1 MLKPKYIEQLP
12 AAMVELYSEVEQDIL
27 ADMAR
32 RIAAYDYWIPAAEHQ
47 RKALIELG
55 NFHSYVIKALSARTG
70 KTAAE
75 LERLMEEAGMK
86 ALSFDVA
93 VYREHG
99 LDPPPLAA
107 SKELQKVLR
116 AGLRQTSGL
125 FVNLSRTTANTA
137 SKQFEDALD
146 RAWLQISSGA
156 FDSNTAIRMAVK
168 DLSQKGVKS
177 IQYPSG
183 HSDTLEVAVR
193 RATVTG
199 VNQTALRLQD
209 ALADEM
215 GCDLVETTAHAGA
228 RPEHAVWQGQ
238 IFSRSGKSDRYPD
251 FVSSTGYGSGSGLGG
266 WNCRH
271 SFSPYFEGDPKTYSE
286 QMLEGFEAKDYEYNG
301 QKMTE
306 YEATRQQRYV
316 ERQIRRWKRENAAM
330 AAAGL
335 DTSESASKIRQW
347 QETQKDF
354 LRQTGLKRQ
363 GDREQI
369 GVTPGLEGSGESKIR
384 SVARHAGEVPGG
396 KAAAGRPWSSDTGAD
411 AFTSAKRKRLYSAE
425 WGSTYKKC
433 EEARLYDAKGTSV
446 FRKQGDS
453 SSVTFSATEIKAMRD
468 GVLTHNHPNGSCFST
483 NDINML
489 RRSRLAE
496 IRASTSRGV
505 YRMQRPQRWSR
516 EINSL
521 DKLQN
526 VYDNIDK
533 EISQPIFERFRMG
546 EITLGQAELLSQ
558 EAVVQELAQRYGMSF
573 RFDAWADIK
582 GEY

>member
-1 MLKPKYIEQLP
+1 MLKPKYIERLP

-70 KTAAE
+70 KTTAE

-238 IFSRSGKSDRYPD
+238 IFSRSGKSDQYPD
-251 FVSSTGYGSGSGLGG
+251 FVSSTGYGSGAGLGG

-271 SFSPYFEGDPKTYSE
+271 SFHPYFEGDPKAYSKK
-286 QMLEGFEAKDYEYNG
+286 MLEGFEAKDYEYNG

-306 YEATRQQRYV
+306 YEATQQQRYV
-316 ERQIRRWKRENAAM
+316 ERQVRRWKRENAAM

-335 DTSESASKIRQW
+335 DTSESASRIRQW

-369 GVTPGLEGSGESKIR
+369 ATKVLANASGSGIIKTGGGRMTISSIDSPIEQRNTGRGKPGAILHYDVSLNNRQQILLDRMPEYDSRILVPKKSVGMVDLAALTAKTGDEFSMFTKGAERLIVRGDYVHVNITQREASKLAQDGYR
-384 SVARHAGEVPGG
+384 WSGHTHPGTDYNCLG
-396 KAAAGRPWSSDTGAD
+396 ASDGD
-411 AFTSAKRKRLYSAE
+411 YQIL
-425 WGSTYKKC
+425 KC
-433 EEARLYDAKGTSV
+433 
-446 FRKQGDS
+446 FKQGS
-453 SSVTFSATEIKAMRD
+453 SAI
-468 GVLTHNHPNGSCFST
+468 
-483 NDINML
+483 
-489 RRSRLAE
+489 
-496 IRASTSRGV
+496 
-505 YRMQRPQRWSR
+505 Y
-516 EINSL
+516 NSL
-521 DKLQN
+521 GKHLQFS
-526 VYDNIDK
+526 K
-533 EISQPIFERFRMG
+533 EG
-546 EITLGQAELLSQ
+546 
-558 EAVVQELAQRYGMSF
+558 
-573 RFDAWADIK
+573 
-582 GEY
+582 

>member
-70 KTAAE
+70 KTTAE
-75 LERLMEEAGMK
+75 LERLMEEAGLK

-251 FVSSTGYGSGSGLGG
+251 FVSSTGYGSGAGLGG

-271 SFSPYFEGDPKTYSE
+271 SFHPYFEGDPKAYSKK
-286 QMLEGFEAKDYEYNG
+286 MLEGFEAKDYEYNG

-306 YEATRQQRYV
+306 YEATQQQRYV
-316 ERQIRRWKRENAAM
+316 ERQVRRWKRENAAM

-335 DTSESASKIRQW
+335 DTSESASRIRQW

-363 GDREQI
+363 GDREQVI
-369 GVTPGLEGSGESKIR
+369 GFGWKQAAVARQQDHIIEQIGR
-384 SVARHAGEVPGG
+384 SVGAKAKNYDVYNPATGSFVHLAEGTRITQPKNHVMAGKGRDREIDCIDWLVDKYGG
-396 KAAAGRPWSSDTGAD
+396 IAVEWSKEKGFGYVEDEYGELRRVELHWYQEQSVG
-411 AFTSAKRKRLYSAE
+411 KVEMKIKMRNGRLYLD
-425 WGSTYKKC
+425 
-433 EEARLYDAKGTSV
+433 EE
-446 FRKQGDS
+446 
-453 SSVTFSATEIKAMRD
+453 
-468 GVLTHNHPNGSCFST
+468 
-483 NDINML
+483 
-489 RRSRLAE
+489 
-496 IRASTSRGV
+496 
-505 YRMQRPQRWSR
+505 
-516 EINSL
+516 
-521 DKLQN
+521 
-526 VYDNIDK
+526 
-533 EISQPIFERFRMG
+533 
-546 EITLGQAELLSQ
+546 
-558 EAVVQELAQRYGMSF
+558 
-573 RFDAWADIK
+573 
-582 GEY
+582 

>member
-70 KTAAE
+70 KTTSE
-75 LERLMEEAGMK
+75 LERLMEEAGVK
-86 ALSFDVA
+86 ALSFDAA

-99 LDPPPLAA
+99 LDPPPLSA
-107 SKELQKVLR
+107 SKELQKILQ
-116 AGLRQTSGL
+116 AGLRQTRGL

-228 RPEHAVWQGQ
+228 RPEHARWQGRVY
-238 IFSRSGKSDRYPD
+238 S
-251 FVSSTGYGSGSGLGG
+251 LGG
-266 WNCRH
+266 
-271 SFSPYFEGDPKTYSE
+271 
-286 QMLEGFEAKDYEYNG
+286 EAEVEVDMDRIVLR
-301 QKMTE
+301 MT
-306 YEATRQQRYV
+306 
-316 ERQIRRWKRENAAM
+316 
-330 AAAGL
+330 
-335 DTSESASKIRQW
+335 
-347 QETQKDF
+347 
-354 LRQTGLKRQ
+354 
-363 GDREQI
+363 
-369 GVTPGLEGSGESKIR
+369 
-384 SVARHAGEVPGG
+384 
-396 KAAAGRPWSSDTGAD
+396 DTGPGIPDVEQAMQEGYST
-411 AFTSAKRKRLYSAE
+411 AGPTARELGFGAGMGLPNMKRYSDE
-425 WGSTYKKC
+425 MTIETEVG
-433 EEARLYDAKGTSV
+433 KGTV
-446 FRKQGDS
+446 
-453 SSVTFSATEIKAMRD
+453 VTVVIK
-468 GVLTHNHPNGSCFST
+468 
-483 NDINML
+483 I
-489 RRSRLAE
+489 
-496 IRASTSRGV
+496 
-505 YRMQRPQRWSR
+505 PQ
-516 EINSL
+516 
-521 DKLQN
+521 
-526 VYDNIDK
+526 
-533 EISQPIFERFRMG
+533 
-546 EITLGQAELLSQ
+546 
-558 EAVVQELAQRYGMSF
+558 
-573 RFDAWADIK
+573 
-582 GEY
+582 

>member
-70 KTAAE
+70 KTTAE
-75 LERLMEEAGMK
+75 LERLMEEAGLK

-271 SFSPYFEGDPKTYSE
+271 SFSPYFEGDPKTYSK
-286 QMLEGFEAKDYEYNG
+286 QMLEDFEAKDYEYNG

-316 ERQIRRWKRENAAM
+316 ERQIRR
-330 AAAGL
+330 
-335 DTSESASKIRQW
+335 
-347 QETQKDF
+347 
-354 LRQTGLKRQ
+354 
-363 GDREQI
+363 
-369 GVTPGLEGSGESKIR
+369 
-384 SVARHAGEVPGG
+384 
-396 KAAAGRPWSSDTGAD
+396 
-411 AFTSAKRKRLYSAE
+411 
-425 WGSTYKKC
+425 C
-433 EEARLYDAKGTSV
+433 KG
-446 FRKQGDS
+446 
-453 SSVTFSATEIKAMRD
+453 
-468 GVLTHNHPNGSCFST
+468 
-483 NDINML
+483 
-489 RRSRLAE
+489 
-496 IRASTSRGV
+496 
-505 YRMQRPQRWSR
+505 
-516 EINSL
+516 
-521 DKLQN
+521 
-526 VYDNIDK
+526 
-533 EISQPIFERFRMG
+533 
-546 EITLGQAELLSQ
+546 
-558 EAVVQELAQRYGMSF
+558 
-573 RFDAWADIK
+573 
-582 GEY
+582 

>member
-70 KTAAE
+70 KTTSE
-75 LERLMEEAGMK
+75 LERLMEEAGVK
-86 ALSFDVA
+86 ALSFDAA

-99 LDPPPLAA
+99 LDPPPLSA
-107 SKELQKVLR
+107 SKELQKILQ
-116 AGLRQTSGL
+116 AGLRQTRGL

-238 IFSRSGKSDRYPD
+238 IFSRSGKSDQYPD
-251 FVSSTGYGSGSGLGG
+251 FVSSTGYGSGAGLGG

-271 SFSPYFEGDPKTYSE
+271 SFHPYFEGDPKAYSKK
-286 QMLEGFEAKDYEYNG
+286 MLEGFEAKDYEYNG

-306 YEATRQQRYV
+306 YEATQQQRYV
-316 ERQIRRWKRENAAM
+316 ERQVRRWKRENAAM

-335 DTSESASKIRQW
+335 DTSESASRIRQW

-363 GDREQI
+363 GDREQVI
-369 GVTPGLEGSGESKIR
+369 GFGWKQAAVARQQDHIIEQIGR
-384 SVARHAGEVPGG
+384 SVGAKAKNYDVYNPATGSFVHLAEGTRITQPKNHVMAGKGRDREIDCIDWLVDKYGG
-396 KAAAGRPWSSDTGAD
+396 IAVEWSKEKGFGYVEDEYGELRRVELHWYQEQSVG
-411 AFTSAKRKRLYSAE
+411 KVEMKIKMRNGRLYLD
-425 WGSTYKKC
+425 
-433 EEARLYDAKGTSV
+433 EE
-446 FRKQGDS
+446 
-453 SSVTFSATEIKAMRD
+453 
-468 GVLTHNHPNGSCFST
+468 
-483 NDINML
+483 
-489 RRSRLAE
+489 
-496 IRASTSRGV
+496 
-505 YRMQRPQRWSR
+505 
-516 EINSL
+516 
-521 DKLQN
+521 
-526 VYDNIDK
+526 
-533 EISQPIFERFRMG
+533 
-546 EITLGQAELLSQ
+546 
-558 EAVVQELAQRYGMSF
+558 
-573 RFDAWADIK
+573 
-582 GEY
+582 

>member
-1 MLKPKYIEQLP
+1 M
-12 AAMVELYSEVEQDIL
+12 
-27 ADMAR
+27 
-32 RIAAYDYWIPAAEHQ
+32 
-47 RKALIELG
+47 
-55 NFHSYVIKALSARTG
+55 
-70 KTAAE
+70 
-75 LERLMEEAGMK
+75 
-86 ALSFDVA
+86 A

-99 LDPPPLAA
+99 LDPPPLSA
-107 SKELQKVLR
+107 SKELQKILQ
-116 AGLRQTSGL
+116 AGLRQTRGL

-238 IFSRSGKSDRYPD
+238 IFSRSGKSDQYPD
-251 FVSSTGYGSGSGLGG
+251 FVSSTGYGSGAGLGG

-271 SFSPYFEGDPKTYSE
+271 SFHPYFEGDPKAYSKK
-286 QMLEGFEAKDYEYNG
+286 MLEGFEAKDYEYNG

-306 YEATRQQRYV
+306 YEATQQQRYV
-316 ERQIRRWKRENAAM
+316 ERQVRRWKRENAAM

-335 DTSESASKIRQW
+335 DTSESASRIRQW

-363 GDREQI
+363 GDREQVI
-369 GVTPGLEGSGESKIR
+369 GFGWKQAAVARQQDHIIEQIGR
-384 SVARHAGEVPGG
+384 SVGAKAKNYDVYNPATGSFVHLAEGTRITQPKNHVMAGKGRDREIDCIDWLVDKYGG
-396 KAAAGRPWSSDTGAD
+396 IAVEWSKEKGFGYVEDEYGELRRVELHWYQEQSVG
-411 AFTSAKRKRLYSAE
+411 KVEMKIKMRNGRLYLD
-425 WGSTYKKC
+425 
-433 EEARLYDAKGTSV
+433 EE
-446 FRKQGDS
+446 
-453 SSVTFSATEIKAMRD
+453 
-468 GVLTHNHPNGSCFST
+468 
-483 NDINML
+483 
-489 RRSRLAE
+489 
-496 IRASTSRGV
+496 
-505 YRMQRPQRWSR
+505 
-516 EINSL
+516 
-521 DKLQN
+521 
-526 VYDNIDK
+526 
-533 EISQPIFERFRMG
+533 
-546 EITLGQAELLSQ
+546 
-558 EAVVQELAQRYGMSF
+558 
-573 RFDAWADIK
+573 
-582 GEY
+582 

>member
-70 KTAAE
+70 KTTSE
-75 LERLMEEAGMK
+75 LERLMEEAGVK

-99 LDPPPLAA
+99 LDPPPLSA
-107 SKELQKVLR
+107 SKELQKILQ
-116 AGLRQTSGL
+116 AGLRQTRGL

-156 FDSNTAIRMAVK
+156 FDANTAIRMAVK

-238 IFSRSGKSDRYPD
+238 IFSRSGKSDQYPD
-251 FVSSTGYGSGSGLGG
+251 FVSSTGYGSGAGLGG

-271 SFSPYFEGDPKTYSE
+271 SFHPYFEGDPKAYSKKT
-286 QMLEGFEAKDYEYNG
+286 LEGFEAKSCSYNG
-301 QKMTE
+301 RDMTE
-306 YEATRQQRYV
+306 YEAAQQQRYV

-335 DTSESASKIRQW
+335 DTSESASRIRQW

-363 GDREQI
+363 GDREQVI
-369 GVTPGLEGSGESKIR
+369 GFGRKQAAVARQQDHIIEQIGR
-384 SVARHAGEVPGG
+384 SVGAKAKNYDVYNPETGSFVHLAEGTRITQPKNHVMAGKGRDREIDCLDWLVDKYGG
-396 KAAAGRPWSSDTGAD
+396 IAVEWSKEKGFGYVEDEYGELRRVELHWYQEQSVG
-411 AFTSAKRKRLYSAE
+411 KVEMKIKMRNGRLYLD
-425 WGSTYKKC
+425 
-433 EEARLYDAKGTSV
+433 EE
-446 FRKQGDS
+446 
-453 SSVTFSATEIKAMRD
+453 
-468 GVLTHNHPNGSCFST
+468 
-483 NDINML
+483 
-489 RRSRLAE
+489 
-496 IRASTSRGV
+496 
-505 YRMQRPQRWSR
+505 
-516 EINSL
+516 
-521 DKLQN
+521 
-526 VYDNIDK
+526 
-533 EISQPIFERFRMG
+533 
-546 EITLGQAELLSQ
+546 
-558 EAVVQELAQRYGMSF
+558 
-573 RFDAWADIK
+573 
-582 GEY
+582 